1 MIAFVSLSGRSTIL
15 YKKEFRFIRIFMRV
29 QHIVDSHCGILDYTL
44 QVNLSWRQVG
54 VSTSKPPVVSPL
66 AAVAPDD
73 AVEGFTNAAVDC
85 VS

>member
-1 MIAFVSLSGRSTIL
+1 
-15 YKKEFRFIRIFMRV
+15 
-29 QHIVDSHCGILDYTL
+29 
-44 QVNLSWRQVG
+44 VG
-54 VSTSKPPVVSPL
+54 VSTSKPLMVSPL

>member
-1 MIAFVSLSGRSTIL
+1 MNPMSCPGGKWGF
-15 YKKEFRFIRIFMRV
+15 
-29 QHIVDSHCGILDYTL
+29 QPP
-44 QVNLSWRQVG
+44 N
-54 VSTSKPPVVSPL
+54 PPVVSSL